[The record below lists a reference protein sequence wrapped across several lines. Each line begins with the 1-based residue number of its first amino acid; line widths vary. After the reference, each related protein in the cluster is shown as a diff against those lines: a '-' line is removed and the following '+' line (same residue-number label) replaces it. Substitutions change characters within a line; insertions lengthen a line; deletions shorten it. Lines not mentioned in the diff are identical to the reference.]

1 MIKLNQ
7 KIHKHIMS
15 GISPIIP
22 LLVVASIFMFIFL
35 KLDSLNIQNSLLNEM
50 INVVNQATQW
60 MYILVLPVFAGFIAY
75 SIANKPGIVPGLVG
89 GGLAV
94 YATGMIGALVAGF
107 IAGYLTKYILVLFKN
122 IPNTLKG
129 LSTMVI
135 IPLLSTLLVVFF
147 MLLFNMSFS
156 QIFRDI
162 EQILIQLDLIYAIL
176 FGLIFG
182 IMMAIDMGGP
192 INKIAFFI
200 GIVSISQGRSTMIM
214 ASIMASGMVPPL
226 SIALLTLINK
236 RKFKYEQNQLA
247 KKNWMMGLSF
257 MTEGAIPFA
266 AENPKKVMPAIIIGS
281 ALAGALIP
289 LFGTTL
295 SAPHGGIL
303 VLFLM
308 TNWWGFLISLA
319 AGTMIT
325 VILLLILLPNAQEEV
340 VENK

>member
-1 MIKLNQ
+1 MVV
-7 KIHKHIMS
+7 
-15 GISPIIP
+15 IP
-22 LLVVASIFMFIFL
+22 VVSALLVMFFMF
-35 KLDSLNIQNSLLNEM
+35 
-50 INVVNQATQW
+50 
-60 MYILVLPVFAGFIAY
+60 
-75 SIANKPGIVPGLVG
+75 
-89 GGLAV
+89 
-94 YATGMIGALVAGF
+94 
-107 IAGYLTKYILVLFKN
+107 
-122 IPNTLKG
+122 
-129 LSTMVI
+129 
-135 IPLLSTLLVVFF
+135 
-147 MLLFNMSFS
+147 LFNTGFS
-156 QIFRDI
+156 QIFKDL

-182 IMMAIDMGGP
+182 MMMAIDMGGP

-236 RKFKYEQNQLA
+236 RKFNYEQIRLA
-247 KKNWMMGLSF
+247 KKNWVMGLSF

-266 AENPKKVMPAIIIGS
+266 AANPKKVMPAIIIGS

-319 AGTMIT
+319 AGTI
-325 VILLLILLPNAQEEV
+325 IAALLLLILLPTAHEEV
-340 VENK
+340 AINK